1 MSAEQG
7 TRTAAQPVSV
17 SGARKTAIILGFLGG
32 VTMLLFHWMVFFW
45 VPTEATMGII
55 QRIFYVHVPAAWAGE
70 MAFGIAAFCSGVYLW
85 LGDERLDVAA
95 ESAAEGGM
103 AFFTVAI
110 IAGPLWAKV
119 AWGTYWTW
127 EPRLTFSLLL
137 WMIFLGYFLV
147 RSSIL
152 NTERARRMAAVVAIV
167 GAADIPL
174 IHVSVNWLRSLHP
187 EPVVLRQDGPQLD
200 GQMLT
205 TLMVGLLAF
214 TLVFFS
220 LFAVRYGVGL
230 LERFPS
236 SNKSDTKSGTAGS
249 DPALESS

>member
-1 MSAEQG
+1 MSEARGASIAVQ
-7 TRTAAQPVSV
+7 APPVA
-17 SGARKTAIILGFLGG
+17 GARKVAMVLAIVGG
-32 VTMLLFHWMVFFW
+32 ITMLLFHWMVFFW
-45 VPTEATMGII
+45 VPTESTMGII

-95 ESAAEGGM
+95 EAAAEGGM
-103 AFFTVAI
+103 AFFTAAI

-147 RSSIL
+147 RASIV
-152 NTERARRMAAVVAIV
+152 NVERARRMAAVVAIV
-167 GAADIPL
+167 GAIDIPL

-214 TLVFFS
+214 TVVFFS

-236 SNKSDTKSGTAGS
+236 STKGEPAGS
-249 DPALESS
+249 DPALEGS

>member
-1 MSAEQG
+1 MSAPV
-7 TRTAAQPVSV
+7 TAASL
-17 SGARKTAIILGFLGG
+17 SGPRKVAIALGLLGG
-32 VTMLLFHWMVFFW
+32 ILILVFHWMVFFY
-45 VPTEATMGII
+45 VPTEASMGVI

-103 AFFTVAI
+103 VFFTAAL

-119 AWGTYWTW
+119 AWGQYWEW

-147 RSSIL
+147 RASVQ
-152 NTERARRMAAVVAIV
+152 NRERARRLAAIVAIV
-167 GAADIPL
+167 GAIDIPL

-200 GQMLT
+200 GQMLA

-214 TLVFFS
+214 TVIYFS
-220 LFAVRYGVGL
+220 LFALRYGVGL
-230 LERFPS
+230 AERFQI
-236 SNKSDTKSGTAGS
+236 NASGGSAGPEPTS
-249 DPALESS
+249 EAS

>member
-1 MSAEQG
+1 MSRASS
-7 TRTAAQPVSV
+7 TVTAPSV
-17 SGARKTAIILGFLGG
+17 RGPARWAVALGILS
-32 VTMLLFHWMVFFW
+32 VALLVYFHWMVFFY
-45 VPTEATMGII
+45 VPTEASMGIV

-70 MAFGIAAFCSGVYLW
+70 MAFGIAAFCGGMYLW

-95 ESAAEGGM
+95 ETAAEGGM
-103 AFFTVAI
+103 VFFTAAL

-147 RSSIL
+147 RASIS
-152 NTERARRMAAVVAIV
+152 NQEQARRLSAIVAIV
-167 GAADIPL
+167 GAIDIPL

-200 GQMLT
+200 GRMLT

-214 TLVFFS
+214 TVVFFA
-220 LFAVRYGVGL
+220 LFALRYGVGL
-230 LERFPS
+230 LERFRPY
-236 SNKSDTKSGTAGS
+236 DAPPEPDGSGLMMEDS
-249 DPALESS
+249 

>member
-1 MSAEQG
+1 MSA
-7 TRTAAQPVSV
+7 TPVRSNMVHAPSV
-17 SGARKTAIILGFLGG
+17 DGARRAAISLGIFGGMAIL
-32 VTMLLFHWMVFFW
+32 LLHWMVFFY
-45 VPTEATMGII
+45 VPTEASMGII

-103 AFFTVAI
+103 VFFTVAL

-119 AWGTYWTW
+119 AWGKYWEW

-147 RSSIL
+147 RASIL
-152 NTERARRMAAVVAIV
+152 NAERARRMAAVVAIV
-167 GAADIPL
+167 GAIDIPL

-187 EPVVLRQDGPQLD
+187 EPVVLRQDGPALD
-200 GQMLT
+200 GRMLA

-214 TLVFFS
+214 TLIFFS
-220 LFAVRYGVGL
+220 LFAIRYGVGL

-236 SNKSDTKSGTAGS
+236 STKTEPSGS
-249 DPALESS
+249 DPAPEGS